1 MAHVFARHA
10 ALAGVA
16 ASPLVIVISIRAVA
30 VVAAVHRVILVE
42 QAVVYVTIP
51 QICRTSGRS

>member
-30 VVAAVHRVILVE
+30 VVAAVHCIVLI
-42 QAVVYVTIP
+42 Q
-51 QICRTSGRS
+51 Q